1 MDSSLRANLR
11 YGRKSATDEEIYAAL
26 KDAYMYDFVMRLPDK
41 LDTIV
46 GDAGVK
52 LSDGQRQLLTIA
64 RTMISQ
70 PSMLILDEATSS
82 VDTLT
87 EQKIQSA
94 FLAMM
99 KNHTSFVIAHRLS
112 TIQNAD
118 QILVLDHGQIVEIGS
133 HQELLEKDGFYKK
146 LYEAQFSRS

>member
-1 MDSSLRANLR
+1 
-11 YGRKSATDEEIYAAL
+11 
-26 KDAYMYDFVMRLPDK
+26 MYDFVMRLPEK

-46 GDAGVK
+46 GEAGIK

-64 RTMISQ
+64 RTMISR
-70 PSMLILDEATSS
+70 PAMLILDEATSS

-87 EQKIQSA
+87 EQKIQKA

-118 QILVLDHGQIVEIGS
+118 QILVLDHGQIVEIGN
-133 HQELLEKDGFYKK
+133 HRELLEKDGYYKK
-146 LYEAQFSRS
+146 LYQAQFSRS

>member
-1 MDSSLRANLR
+1 MR
-11 YGRKSATDEEIYAAL
+11 YGRKSATEEEIYAAL

-87 EQKIQSA
+87 EQKIQNA

-99 KNHTSFVIAHRLS
+99 ENHTSFVIAHRLS

>member
-1 MDSSLRANLR
+1 
-11 YGRKSATDEEIYAAL
+11 
-26 KDAYMYDFVMRLPDK
+26 
-41 LDTIV
+41 
-46 GDAGVK
+46 
-52 LSDGQRQLLTIA
+52 
-64 RTMISQ
+64 MISQ